1 MLGWLHA
8 TPVPPKESK
17 RVPSK
22 LSRLERMQRDRID
35 PEMPPNPAPHITGWL
50 VDMGIVEAR
59 GMGNAVL
66 SWGEID
72 AWCRRTRVDLEPW
85 VARLIRHL
93 SAAYIAE
100 GRRAESETCP
110 APWRTQVSQRERDAD
125 EARLSMVLG

>member
-8 TPVPPKESK
+8 TPAPPKESK
-17 RVPSK
+17 RAPSK
-22 LSRLERMQRDRID
+22 LSRLERMQRDGIE

-59 GMGNAVL
+59 GMGNAAL
-66 SWGEID
+66 SWAEID